1 MTESTATGSVRRT
14 VPVRLE
20 SGLHR
25 QVTLMARLADVSVN
39 DLICSAIEAKLAE
52 LQQDSG
58 IRERAAQL
66 QQAIAEDAQAQAEAL
81 AGLIAPPSEPSA
93 RRKSTPS
100 A

>member
-1 MTESTATGSVRRT
+1 MTESTNSAVRRT

-20 SGLHR
+20 PVLHH
-25 QVTLMARLADVSVN
+25 QVTLMARLAEMSVN
-39 DLICSAIEAKLAE
+39 DLIRSAIEAKLAE

-58 IRERAAQL
+58 IRERAARL
-66 QQAIAEDAQAQAEAL
+66 QQAIAKDAQAQADAL
-81 AGLIAPPSEPSA
+81 AGLIAPTAEPSG